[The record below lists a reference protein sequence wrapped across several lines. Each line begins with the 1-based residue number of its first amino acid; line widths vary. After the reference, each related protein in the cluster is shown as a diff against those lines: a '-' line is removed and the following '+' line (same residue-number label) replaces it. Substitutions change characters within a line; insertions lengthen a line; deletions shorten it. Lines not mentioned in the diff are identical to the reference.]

1 MLRVRFVR
9 PCARVVLGAIAPSG
23 LLWGCLLALLLSGV
37 ACKKTEPAGVV
48 PRVTRIRIAGLQD
61 GVDPENDPRLAQL
74 IDAAGRG
81 LRQAGVQVQLQ
92 PPTAQAADFH
102 LRLQLQVQT
111 AAVPAPTSPP
121 SPPSPASPTP
131 PAGLR
136 LRLLCAGELR
146 APASLLS
153 EPDDRPGKAPVL
165 ELSKFDHVGMME
177 RDLANEPT
185 APEVLAL
192 LLRLVEDSTATL
204 GGELSLLR
212 SDSRELMA
220 RVAKSDGDPAL
231 RGTAIQ
237 ILGRRRE
244 RLAIPVLTA
253 LIKETGTRRRERLLT
268 KRGPAATG
276 TETGTGTDAGD
287 ADAQKAQA
295 QAQAQAQR
303 QLQDDQI
310 LSVLRDTAIGALIE
324 IGDRSAVR
332 PLLDS
337 VAFLDRVEM
346 GKIVEAVATLGGD
359 EARNYLRFVSSSHP
373 DAAMRKDAAAALAR
387 LERREGEP
395 SKPAAP

>member
-1 MLRVRFVR
+1 
-9 PCARVVLGAIAPSG
+9 
-23 LLWGCLLALLLSGV
+23 
-37 ACKKTEPAGVV
+37 
-48 PRVTRIRIAGLQD
+48 
-61 GVDPENDPRLAQL
+61 
-74 IDAAGRG
+74 
-81 LRQAGVQVQLQ
+81 
-92 PPTAQAADFH
+92 
-102 LRLQLQVQT
+102 
-111 AAVPAPTSPP
+111 
-121 SPPSPASPTP
+121 
-131 PAGLR
+131 
-136 LRLLCAGELR
+136 
-146 APASLLS
+146 
-153 EPDDRPGKAPVL
+153 
-165 ELSKFDHVGMME
+165 
-177 RDLANEPT
+177 
-185 APEVLAL
+185 
-192 LLRLVEDSTATL
+192 
-204 GGELSLLR
+204 
-212 SDSRELMA
+212 MA

-237 ILGRRRE
+237 ILGRRKE

-268 KRGPAATG
+268 KRGPAG
-276 TETGTGTDAGD
+276 TGTGTDAGD
-287 ADAQKAQA
+287 PDEQKAQA